1 MLRYW
6 PVALVG
12 LLIISLTLVGSVRL
26 LRPTLAL
33 PGAVTIAHAEPGP
46 RRIDSLTPAP
56 AAPIE
61 DLRRSEPAAN
71 PQPLT
76 FSTSFTPRVSRS
88 IGYVPILMYHY
99 IREVHESDDPVG
111 FRLSVQPARFAEQLA
126 WLAAEGYEPLRMA
139 DLAACLRAERACP
152 PRPMALTFDD
162 GYADAATKAL
172 PILRHYGFSATFYI
186 VTEFVGQPG
195 YLTWEQVKELHE
207 AGMEIG
213 SHTLSHAALTGL
225 SLAQARVELVRSK
238 TILERRLGIPI
249 ESFSYP
255 AGEHNAE
262 LAELVRELG
271 YSNAVITLAANLP
284 QNLYTLPRRRV
295 LGGETIAGFPWYMVP
310 ASRQE

>member
-1 MLRYW
+1 MLRSW

-12 LLIISLTLVGSVRL
+12 LLLIGLTLVGFARL
-26 LRPTLAL
+26 LHPTSPL
-33 PGAVTIAHAEPGP
+33 PEAITIAHAELGP
-46 RRIDSLTPAP
+46 RQGAPLTPAP

-61 DLRRSEPAAN
+61 DMRRSEPAAN
-71 PQPLT
+71 PQPL
-76 FSTSFTPRVSRS
+76 SSKASFTPRVSRS
-88 IGYVPILMYHY
+88 VGYVPILMYHY
-99 IREVHESDDPVG
+99 IREVREADDPVG
-111 FRLSVQPARFAEQLA
+111 FRLSVRPARFAEQLA

-139 DLAACLRAERACP
+139 DLAACLRAERPCP
-152 PRPMALTFDD
+152 RRPVALTFDD

-195 YLTWEQVKELHE
+195 YLSWDQVAELQA

-225 SLAQARVELVRSK
+225 SIAQARVELVRSK
-238 TILERRLGIPI
+238 AILEQRLGRPV

-295 LGGETIAGFPWYMVP
+295 LGGETIVGFPWYMLP
-310 ASRQE
+310 ASRQQ